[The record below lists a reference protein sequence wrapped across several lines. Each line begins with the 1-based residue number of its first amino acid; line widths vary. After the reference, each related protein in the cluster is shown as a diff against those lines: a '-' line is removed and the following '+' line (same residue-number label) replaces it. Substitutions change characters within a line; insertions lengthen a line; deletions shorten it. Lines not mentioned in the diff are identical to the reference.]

1 MDTISIPIS
10 PGELLD
16 KITILEI
23 KAVQINDKVK
33 LQNVEIELELLN
45 KTWQQSSINN
55 ENIKSLKQ
63 DLKKNNQNLWEIED
77 KIRLK
82 ESNKEFD
89 QEFIELARSVYIQND
104 KRAATKRK
112 INDLLG
118 SKIIEEKSYTDY

>member
-23 KAVQINDKVK
+23 KAEQINDKVK

-55 ENIKSLKQ
+55 EYIQSLKQ
-63 DLKKNNQNLWEIED
+63 ELKKNNQNLWEIED